1 MFAKP
6 FLFALDGHMDG
17 VYALNTLPTSL
28 VRTVS
33 GSGDGEVRVW
43 NLTSQKCEWR
53 AKAHTGIVRGLV
65 SSPSGSLL
73 LSASMDSTVKMWN
86 MEAGLDDIAE
96 GIRPVA
102 TFLGAHPFN
111 GIDHHRKDEMFV
123 TAGAKVELWNHNR
136 SVARGRGEWK
146 AETKAEIARHRA
158 CEPWGCAKFL
168 LIELRVLIRSSPIVL
183 APLIVHLVLIPCIRS
198 NGVPTRSTL

>member
-136 SVARGRGEWK
+136 SAAIKWDEGKWEGGD
-146 AETKAEIARHRA
+146 ETVIAWSRA
-158 CEPWGCAKFL
+158 CEQWVRSVLDSSGCACSFVFDCPCPFDL
-168 LIELRVLIRSSPIVL
+168 LFI
-183 APLIVHLVLIPCIRS
+183 
-198 NGVPTRSTL
+198 

>member
-1 MFAKP
+1 
-6 FLFALDGHMDG
+6 

-136 SVARGRGEWK
+136 SVARGRRGEMEGGDESRNS
-146 AETKAEIARHRA
+146 AARSMRA
-158 CEPWGCAKFL
+158 MGVRKCRASSGCACSFV
-168 LIELRVLIRSSPIVL
+168 RPRSSLPFDL
-183 APLIVHLVLIPCIRS
+183 LFL
-198 NGVPTRSTL
+198 